1 MKKII
6 VHILLFYMARS
17 ALAQSITVDSL
28 VSRDSSVT
36 VRLLLPANH
45 KLSLLDLFQ
54 NGQRLAG
61 LLARDTSSADTLQ
74 MVIPKRA
81 PGHYAYQ
88 ISARRWTKNPCNATR
103 QNSNAITVQV
113 GSARCCRVPYTELA
127 NPTTKSIRVTWALCA
142 SCTSYTVIYKQLGS
156 SNPLVRPAF
165 NQDVRGTGTRLPNY
179 KPTLQDAAAG
189 TITRTYPT
197 SYAGF
202 WYQVDLVCNG
212 SGCATGTTTFSNL
225 IFTR

>member
-1 MKKII
+1 
-6 VHILLFYMARS
+6 MASS

-36 VRLLLPANH
+36 VRLFLPVNH

-61 LLARDTSSADTLQ
+61 LLARDTSAADTLQ

-88 ISARRWTKNPCNATR
+88 ISARRWTKDPCNATR
-103 QNSNAITVQV
+103 QKSNSITVQV
-113 GSARCCRVPYTELA
+113 GSARCCKVPYTELA
-127 NPTTKSIRVTWALCA
+127 NPSNKKVTVTWGLCA
-142 SCTSYTVIYKQLGS
+142 SCTSYTVVYKQLGS
-156 SNPLVRPAF
+156 SNALVRPPF
-165 NQDVRGTGTRLPNY
+165 NQNVKGTGTRLANY
-179 KPTLQDAAAG
+179 KPTIQEVAAG